1 MKYQP
6 SGAGGL
12 QRRTALKPKMATRGP
27 QNGRPGL
34 ERGLSL
40 DVGRCRQLLL
50 NKLGLKMNFHPHV
63 EYCTAS
69 KRSSNKDI
77 LNGSLVLLVYT

>member
-40 DVGRCRQLLL
+40 DFGRCRQLSLNKFFDTSTPSMRKGRRRKEN
-50 NKLGLKMNFHPHV
+50 NKLGLSCAKL
-63 EYCTAS
+63 
-69 KRSSNKDI
+69 RSTFS
-77 LNGSLVLLVYT
+77 